1 MDCKTLQQI
10 LDTNDFFHV
19 AQPIVNIV
27 ENKVFGYE
35 LLFRSN
41 HIQNT
46 GAFFQL
52 AKQEN
57 RLIDVDI
64 MSIKKA
70 LQTVNQLHT
79 EKNDIYWFINIQPQ
93 TIVYSTFIQELKQEI
108 KQMKLDPSS
117 VIFELNEDM
126 NHVEIDELKKKIA
139 DLKKLGF
146 FIALDDVGK
155 VQSSLPS
162 IFNLDPYLIKID
174 QSFTKDIALCSKK
187 KRDIAKFTQLIGD
200 ESKMVFEGIENESDL
215 QALKRI
221 GAIFVQ
227 GYYLGKPKKLEF
239 YIN

>member
-1 MDCKTLQQI
+1 MNFYFDPTISKTR
-10 LDTNDFFHV
+10 
-19 AQPIVNIV
+19 
-27 ENKVFGYE
+27 E
-35 LLFRSN
+35 LFSIGKTRKS
-41 HIQNT
+41 I
-46 GAFFQL
+46 
-52 AKQEN
+52 N
-57 RLIDVDI
+57 RCRYYVHQ
-64 MSIKKA
+64 KA

-174 QSFTKDIALCSKK
+174 QSFTKTSHFVQK